1 MVGGI
6 ICEQK
11 GMKLKWATYSKWT
24 NVEQVWQMRAK
35 GSISKDRFEDFF
47 CEGEHFEY
55 DKAHAQE
62 ASEQG
67 LTILTTLQTY
77 LLFSQ
82 KLLTNFKQTLVV
94 EKKGKE
100 DMVLANVQACSQMED
115 RRNQLVQ
122 GQAKLDALLFKLKQK
137 QVIAIYLNDSSSEC
151 IESLSRQINFQ
162 RSIIEYL
169 KVLVDEGNAKYER
182 NS

>member
-1 MVGGI
+1 M
-6 ICEQK
+6 
-11 GMKLKWATYSKWT
+11 
-24 NVEQVWQMRAK
+24 
-35 GSISKDRFEDFF
+35 
-47 CEGEHFEY
+47 
-55 DKAHAQE
+55 
-62 ASEQG
+62 
-67 LTILTTLQTY
+67 
-77 LLFSQ
+77 
-82 KLLTNFKQTLVV
+82 
-94 EKKGKE
+94 
-100 DMVLANVQACSQMED
+100 
-115 RRNQLVQ
+115 VQ